1 MKEYTRR
8 ELLFEKDFPPM
19 GPIDEESIKRAQEL
33 SLSFYTEHEI
43 EKLREKAKKLP

>member
-8 ELLFEKDFPPM
+8 ELLFEKDFPPI
-19 GPIDEESIKRAQEL
+19 GPITEEDVKRAQEL

-43 EKLREKAKKLP
+43 EKLREKSDKLP